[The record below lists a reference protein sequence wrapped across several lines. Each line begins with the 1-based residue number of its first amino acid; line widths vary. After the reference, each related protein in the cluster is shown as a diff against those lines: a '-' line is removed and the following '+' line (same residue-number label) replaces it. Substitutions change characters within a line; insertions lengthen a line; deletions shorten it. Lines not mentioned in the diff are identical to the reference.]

1 MEVRVVEGRSEELV
15 ASLSALWDA
24 SVRTTHHFLGED
36 DIARLRPC
44 VAETLRTVPVLAVAR
59 VGGKTAGFVGVAG
72 DKVEMLF
79 VSPTYIGRGVGHAL
93 VHWAT

>member
-1 MEVRVVEGRSEELV
+1 MEIRVVEGRSEELV
-15 ASLSALWDA
+15 ESLSALWDA
-24 SVRTTHHFLGED
+24 SVLTTHHFLGED

-44 VAETLRTVPVLAVAR
+44 VAEALRTVPVLAVAR

-79 VSPTYIGRGVGHAL
+79 VSPAHIGRGVGHVL
-93 VHWAT
+93 GHWAT